1 MNARFY
7 GRKPRHTYA
16 YARITA
22 DCPEDPGEIEC
33 TDSATPGVL
42 SFDDA
47 QARNPRVTQPAPAS
61 LLTIFGATGD
71 LAQRMLLP
79 SLYSLQAEHL
89 LPDGLRILG
98 TARSELDREGFAN
111 LVSAA
116 IGERIPSTE
125 RNDAAL
131 RGLLAR
137 LDYGAASVD
146 DDASMQRLAAKVGEL
161 RNSGD
166 VLYHLSTAPRFY
178 VPACHALG
186 AHGAADARTRVML
199 EKPIGKDL
207 ASANAIND
215 GVAQVFDEERVY
227 RVDHYLGKEG
237 VQNLIALRFG
247 NALFEPLWNSV
258 HIEQVQIT
266 VGETVGVEGRGDY
279 YDDSGAMRDMLQ
291 NHLLQL
297 LCLVAMEPPARF
309 EPTAVRNEKIKVL
322 RSLRAIGRDDVA
334 TESVAGQYTAGAID
348 GVAVPGYVQELGR
361 GSNTETFVALRAHVD
376 NWRWSG
382 VPFYQ
387 RTGKRL
393 PSRSTEIY
401 IQFRKVPYSI
411 FGGRAAADMLPNG
424 LLIRL
429 QPEERIELDL
439 MSKTPGLDRSGLRL
453 SQVALDLDFHEEFAS
468 ARKRIAYERLYLDAI
483 EGNGTLF
490 VRRDETETAWQWV
503 DAILEGWRSTG
514 VAPRPYPAGTWGP
527 SAAVSLIERHG
538 HGWRE

>member
-1 MNARFY
+1 MKTN
-7 GRKPRHTYA
+7 
-16 YARITA
+16 TA
-22 DCPEDPGEIEC
+22 PGSANPGADRPYTRVDVTPDP
-33 TDSATPGVL
+33 L
-42 SFDDA
+42 
-47 QARNPRVTQPAPAS
+47 VTQPAPAS

-71 LAQRMLLP
+71 LARRMLLP
-79 SLYSLQAEHL
+79 SLYSLQAERL
-89 LPDGLRILG
+89 LPDGMRILG
-98 TARSELDREGFAN
+98 TARSELDREAFVAE
-111 LVSAA
+111 VEAS
-116 IGERIPSTE
+116 ICERIPAHE
-125 RNDAAL
+125 RDAGAL
-131 RGLLAR
+131 RGLLER
-137 LDYGAASVD
+137 LDYQAAAVD
-146 DDASMQRLAAKVGEL
+146 DDASMAALAARVQAL
-161 RNSGD
+161 RNGD

-178 VPACHALG
+178 GPACQALA
-186 AHGAADARTRVML
+186 AHGAAGPGTRVML

-207 ASANAIND
+207 ASAVAIND
-215 GVAQVFDEERVY
+215 SVARAFDEDRIY

-247 NALFEPLWNSV
+247 NALFEPLWNAR

-322 RSLRAIGRDDVA
+322 RSLRAIGAHEVA
-334 TESVAGQYTAGAID
+334 AESVAGQYGAGAID
-348 GVAVPGYVQELGR
+348 GVAVPGYAQELGR
-361 GSNTETFVALRAHVD
+361 ESRTETFVALRARID

-382 VPFYQ
+382 VPFYL

-411 FGGRAAADMLPNG
+411 FGGRTAADMRPNG
-424 LLIRL
+424 LVIKL

-439 MSKTPGLDRSGLRL
+439 MSKTPGLDRQGLRL
-453 SQVALDLDFHEEFAS
+453 SQVGLDLDFHEEFAS

-490 VRRDETETAWQWV
+490 VRRDETETAWAWV
-503 DAILEGWRSTG
+503 DAILDGWRSQG
-514 VAPRPYPAGTWGP
+514 LAPRPYPAGTWGP
-527 SAAVSLIERHG
+527 AAAVSLIERHG
-538 HGWRE
+538 HSWRE

>member
-1 MNARFY
+1 MTHA
-7 GRKPRHTYA
+7 
-16 YARITA
+16 
-22 DCPEDPGEIEC
+22 
-33 TDSATPGVL
+33 
-42 SFDDA
+42 
-47 QARNPRVTQPAPAS
+47 APAS

-71 LAQRMLLP
+71 LARRMLLP
-79 SLYSLQAEHL
+79 SLYSLQAEQL
-89 LPDGLRILG
+89 LPANLRILG

-111 LVSAA
+111 LVSASIA
-116 IGERIPSTE
+116 ERIPAAE

-131 RGLLAR
+131 RGLLDR
-137 LDYGAASVD
+137 LDYAAASVD
-146 DDASMQRLAAKVGEL
+146 DDASMAALAAKVQAL
-161 RNSGD
+161 RDGD
-166 VLYHLSTAPRFY
+166 VLYHMSTAPKFY
-178 VPACHALG
+178 GPACAALA
-186 AHGAADARTRVML
+186 AHGVAGAGTRVML

-207 ASANAIND
+207 ASAIAIND
-215 GVAQVFDEERVY
+215 SVAMSFDEERVY

-247 NALFEPLWNSV
+247 NALFEPLWNAR

-279 YDDSGAMRDMLQ
+279 YDDSGALRDMLQ

-297 LCLVAMEPPARF
+297 LCLVAMEPPAKF
-309 EPTAVRNEKIKVL
+309 DPTAVRNEKIKVL
-322 RSLRAIGRDDVA
+322 RSLRPIGREQVA
-334 TESVAGQYTAGAID
+334 HESVAGQYTAGAID
-348 GVAVPGYVQELGR
+348 GVAVPGYAEELGR
-361 GSNTETFVALRAHVD
+361 SSRTDTFVALRAHVD

-382 VPFYQ
+382 VPFYL

-411 FGGRAAADMLPNG
+411 FGGRAAGDMRPNG

-439 MSKTPGLDRSGLRL
+439 MSKAPGLDRSGLRL
-453 SQVALDLDFHEEFAS
+453 AQVALDLDFHEEFAS

-490 VRRDETETAWQWV
+490 VRRDETEAAWQWV
-503 DAILEGWRSTG
+503 DAIAEGWRAAGIT
-514 VAPRPYPAGTWGP
+514 PKPYPAGTWGP
-527 SAAVSLIERHG
+527 GAAVSLTERHG

>member
-1 MNARFY
+1 MTR
-7 GRKPRHTYA
+7 
-16 YARITA
+16 
-22 DCPEDPGEIEC
+22 
-33 TDSATPGVL
+33 
-42 SFDDA
+42 
-47 QARNPRVTQPAPAS
+47 PAPAS

-79 SLYSLQAEHL
+79 SLYSLQAENL
-89 LPDGLRILG
+89 LPPGLRILG
-98 TARSELDREGFAN
+98 SARSDLDREAFAN
-111 LVSAA
+111 LVADA
-116 IGERIPSTE
+116 INERIPAIE
-125 RNDAAL
+125 RDETAL
-131 RGLLAR
+131 RGLLER
-137 LDYGAASVD
+137 LDYAAASVD
-146 DDASMQRLAAKVGEL
+146 DAASMQALAARVSDL
-161 RNSGD
+161 RNGD

-207 ASANAIND
+207 ASAAAIND
-215 GVAQVFDEERVY
+215 GVAEVFDEDRVY

-247 NALFEPLWNSV
+247 NALFEPLWNAR

-266 VGETVGVEGRGDY
+266 AGETVGVEGRGDY

-322 RSLRAIGRDDVA
+322 RSLRAIGHGQVV

-361 GSNTETFVALRAHVD
+361 DSGTETFVALRAHVD

-382 VPFYQ
+382 VPFYL

-393 PSRSTEIY
+393 PSRCTEIY

-411 FGGRAAADMLPNG
+411 FGGHAAADMRSNG

-439 MSKTPGLDRSGLRL
+439 MAKTPGLDRSGLRL
-453 SQVALDLDFHEEFAS
+453 SQVALDLDFHEEFANQ
-468 ARKRIAYERLYLDAI
+468 RRRISYERLYLDAI

-490 VRRDETETAWQWV
+490 VRRDETETAWHWV
-503 DAILEGWRSTG
+503 DAILDGWRTAG
-514 VAPRPYPAGTWGP
+514 VAPKPYPAGTWGP
-527 SAAVSLIERHG
+527 GAAVSLIERHG

>member
-1 MNARFY
+1 MTHA
-7 GRKPRHTYA
+7 
-16 YARITA
+16 
-22 DCPEDPGEIEC
+22 
-33 TDSATPGVL
+33 
-42 SFDDA
+42 
-47 QARNPRVTQPAPAS
+47 APAS

-71 LAQRMLLP
+71 LARRMLLP
-79 SLYSLQAEHL
+79 SLYSLQAEQL
-89 LPDGLRILG
+89 LPANLRILG

-111 LVSAA
+111 LVSASIA
-116 IGERIPSTE
+116 ERIPAAE

-131 RGLLAR
+131 RGLLDR
-137 LDYGAASVD
+137 LDYAAASVD
-146 DDASMQRLAAKVGEL
+146 DDASMAALAAKVQAL
-161 RNSGD
+161 RDGD
-166 VLYHLSTAPRFY
+166 VLYHMSTAPKFY
-178 VPACHALG
+178 GPACAALA
-186 AHGAADARTRVML
+186 AHGVAGAGTRVML

-207 ASANAIND
+207 ASAIAIND
-215 GVAQVFDEERVY
+215 SVAMSFDEERVY

-322 RSLRAIGRDDVA
+322 RSLRPIGREQVA
-334 TESVAGQYTAGAID
+334 HESVAGQYTAGAID
-348 GVAVPGYVQELGR
+348 GVAVPGYADELGR
-361 GSNTETFVALRAHVD
+361 SSRTETFVALRAHVD

-382 VPFYQ
+382 VPFYL

-411 FGGRAAADMLPNG
+411 FGGRAAGDMRPNG

-439 MSKTPGLDRSGLRL
+439 MSKAPGLDRSGLRL
-453 SQVALDLDFHEEFAS
+453 AQVALDLDFHEEFAS

-490 VRRDETETAWQWV
+490 VRRDETEAAWQWV
-503 DAILEGWRSTG
+503 DAIAEGWRAAGIT
-514 VAPRPYPAGTWGP
+514 PKPYPAGTWGP
-527 SAAVSLIERHG
+527 GAAVSLTERHG

>member
-1 MNARFY
+1 MTR
-7 GRKPRHTYA
+7 
-16 YARITA
+16 
-22 DCPEDPGEIEC
+22 
-33 TDSATPGVL
+33 
-42 SFDDA
+42 
-47 QARNPRVTQPAPAS
+47 PAPAS

-79 SLYSLQAEHL
+79 SLYSLQAENL
-89 LPDGLRILG
+89 LPPQMRILG

-116 IGERIPSTE
+116 IGERIPDAE

-131 RGLLAR
+131 RGLLER

-146 DDASMQRLAAKVGEL
+146 DDASMQRLAAQVGAL
-161 RNSGD
+161 RNDGD

-322 RSLRAIGRDDVA
+322 HSLRAIGREQVGH
-334 TESVAGQYTAGAID
+334 ESVAGQYTAGAID
-348 GVAVPGYVQELGR
+348 GAAVPGYAQELGR
-361 GSNTETFVALRAHVD
+361 DSRTETFVALRAHVD

-382 VPFYQ
+382 VPFYL

-393 PSRSTEIY
+393 PARCTEIY

-411 FGGRAAADMLPNG
+411 FGGRAASDMLPNG

-490 VRRDETETAWQWV
+490 VRRDETEAAWQWV
-503 DAILEGWRSTG
+503 DAILDGWRNADI
-514 VAPRPYPAGTWGP
+514 APRPYPAGTWGP